1 MQLISCDSKQCK
13 DWDLQQDDQSLSGF
27 VGKAEFGLE
36 REGCL
41 MGKNHSVRLTLF
53 WVSSAWHKCSSLPGD
68 CCALVPRVIAVLVS
82 QCFGISWHFSK
93 LCFHLCSIAILF
105 ICRRMLVFFV
115 YLFYLHNVFKFFSYL
130 GMGIV
135 DIGRVV
141 EKLLCSDARKAPG
154 MGTGFGCP
162 S

>member
-1 MQLISCDSKQCK
+1 MTPNNVKIGICSRAT
-13 DWDLQQDDQSLSGF
+13 SLYL
-27 VGKAEFGLE
+27 VLWGKLSLVLGGRAVSWG
-36 REGCL
+36 RITQW
-41 MGKNHSVRLTLF
+41 VRLTLF

-68 CCALVPRVIAVLVS
+68 CCALFPHVIAVLVS

-93 LCFHLCSIAILF
+93 LCFHLCSIALLF

-115 YLFYLHNVFKFFSYL
+115 CLFYLHNVFKFFGYL